1 MEISKIA
8 TMLKER
14 RIAKELTQAELAKKS
29 GVSIEAIV
37 AIEEMKSKPTV
48 DNFTAI
54 ANALGMNF
62 AVATDVAG
70 KKFFVFDFG
79 E

>member
-1 MEISKIA
+1 METSKKIA
-8 TMLKER
+8 TLKER

-29 GVSIEAIV
+29 GVSIDEIEAI
-37 AIEEMKSKPTV
+37 EKLKRKPTV
-48 DNFTAI
+48 ESFTKI

-62 AVATDVAG
+62 AVATDVEG